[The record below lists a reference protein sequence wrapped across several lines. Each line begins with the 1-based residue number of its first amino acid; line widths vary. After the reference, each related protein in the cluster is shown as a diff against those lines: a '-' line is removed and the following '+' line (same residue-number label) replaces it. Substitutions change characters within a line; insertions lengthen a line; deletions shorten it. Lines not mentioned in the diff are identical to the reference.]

1 VGAGEP
7 AKRPPQPC
15 ISICHIQKPSGIGH
29 PRSNRYLSQG
39 GSHSRKIKM
48 PLAESH
54 RLRRGRFSEPG
65 RLYMLTTIT
74 HQRKPLFRDFH
85 HARLVV
91 KHLRVSDDIQDCR
104 SLAWVVMPDHLHW
117 LIELKEVT
125 GNVDAQVQITHS
137 DCLAQGRCRAKAD
150 MATGLPGPCAA
161 AGRVCG
167 SCSPV
172 HCCQSLEGWIG
183 QKYQGLSTLGCG
195 MALNRCWSLRGH
207 ARSHRAQR
215 NPEGCDTP
223 APQGSA
229 QP

>member
-1 VGAGEP
+1 
-7 AKRPPQPC
+7 
-15 ISICHIQKPSGIGH
+15 
-29 PRSNRYLSQG
+29 
-39 GSHSRKIKM
+39 M

-125 GNVDAQVQITHS
+125 LGTLMRKFKSRTAIALRKAGVGHKPIWQPGYQDHALRREECVVHVARYIVANPLRAGLVRSIRDYPHWDAVW
-137 DCLAQGRCRAKAD
+137 L
-150 MATGLPGPCAA
+150 
-161 AGRVCG
+161 
-167 SCSPV
+167 
-172 HCCQSLEGWIG
+172 
-183 QKYQGLSTLGCG
+183 
-195 MALNRCWSLRGH
+195 
-207 ARSHRAQR
+207 
-215 NPEGCDTP
+215 
-223 APQGSA
+223 
-229 QP
+229 